1 MKRWQKKCRLIHEPG
16 SEDNEM
22 TSDKATAVTGMIFD
36 EASEITI
43 VELCEVCSV
52 DQQMIKDLIAEGII
66 EPLDNGGEHAR
77 LPYSSVRRTHTV
89 VHLQRDLGVN
99 LAGAALA
106 LELLD
111 RIDKLRAQLRRR

>member
-1 MKRWQKKCRLIHEPG
+1 
-16 SEDNEM
+16 M
-22 TSDKATAVTGMIFD
+22 TNDKAMTVKGMIFD
-36 EASEITI
+36 EATEITI

-52 DQQMIKDLIAEGII
+52 DQQMIQDMIAEGIL
-66 EPLDNGGEHAR
+66 ESLDNDGEQAH

-106 LELLD
+106 LDLLD
-111 RIDKLRAQLRRR
+111 HIDNLRAQLRRR

>member
-1 MKRWQKKCRLIHEPG
+1 
-16 SEDNEM
+16 M
-22 TSDKATAVTGMIFD
+22 TSDKATAVTGIIFD
-36 EASEITI
+36 EATEITI

-52 DQQMIKDLIAEGII
+52 DQQLINDLIAEGIL
-66 EPLDNGGEHAR
+66 EPLDNGGETAR

-106 LELLD
+106 LELLE
-111 RIDKLRAQLRRR
+111 RIDKLRAQLRRQR

>member
-1 MKRWQKKCRLIHEPG
+1 
-16 SEDNEM
+16 M
-22 TSDKATAVTGMIFD
+22 TNDKATAVTGIIFD
-36 EASEITI
+36 ETSEITI

-52 DQQMIKDLIAEGII
+52 EQQTIKDLIAEGII
-66 EPLDNGGEHAR
+66 EPLDNGGEKTR

>member
-1 MKRWQKKCRLIHEPG
+1 
-16 SEDNEM
+16 M
-22 TSDKATAVTGMIFD
+22 TNDKATAVTGMIFD
-36 EASEITI
+36 EATEITV

-52 DQQMIKDLIAEGII
+52 DQQTIQGLIAEGIL
-66 EPLDNGGEHAR
+66 EPLDNGGAKAR

-106 LELLD
+106 LELLE
-111 RIDKLRAQLRRR
+111 RIDKLRAQLRRK

>member
-1 MKRWQKKCRLIHEPG
+1 
-16 SEDNEM
+16 M
-22 TSDKATAVTGMIFD
+22 TNDKATAVTGMIFD

-52 DQQMIKDLIAEGII
+52 DQQTINDLIAEGIL
-66 EPLDNGGEHAR
+66 EPLDNGGEQAR

>member
-1 MKRWQKKCRLIHEPG
+1 
-16 SEDNEM
+16 M
-22 TSDKATAVTGMIFD
+22 TNDKATAVTGIIFD
-36 EASEITI
+36 ETSEITI

-52 DQQMIKDLIAEGII
+52 DQQTIKDLIAEGII
-66 EPLDNGGEHAR
+66 EPLDNGGEKTR